1 MIRKQLIL
9 ILLLSSQ
16 SATAMAAPDID
27 NSVTEQAA
35 QQTQSIEENA
45 IDESY
50 SDDDIEGTYFNTGD
64 ATLDAILYYREDG
77 LTDQQIADRM
87 LLSQEEIDKYKLN
100 AIKDKDI
107 ITESDMALIEETNA
121 QTNENTNLPSGHV
134 HIITDYSTIDEDF
147 LDKHQINY
155 KVDFEKIEQTSG
167 QSTNDNATTASFDGS
182 DDEYFSQNVLGKD
195 NYTATFDL
203 APGEQSVSCNMALT
217 NIQAYDYSFTNGIE
231 QRQTELPDGGTITT
245 CVLTVLPN
253 ETSEITIK
261 LTPNKNL
268 KVSDVNL
275 APELDQHLKDVISG
289 KYAESV
295 AAEEAKQIHSDT
307 PMNEP
312 EVNMNKIIT
321 VVIVSIL
328 LIIGAGLVLIKRYVN
343 KHN

>member
-1 MIRKQLIL
+1 M
-9 ILLLSSQ
+9 
-16 SATAMAAPDID
+16 
-27 NSVTEQAA
+27 
-35 QQTQSIEENA
+35 
-45 IDESY
+45 
-50 SDDDIEGTYFNTGD
+50 
-64 ATLDAILYYREDG
+64 
-77 LTDQQIADRM
+77 
-87 LLSQEEIDKYKLN
+87 
-100 AIKDKDI
+100 
-107 ITESDMALIEETNA
+107 
-121 QTNENTNLPSGHV
+121 
-134 HIITDYSTIDEDF
+134 
-147 LDKHQINY
+147 
-155 KVDFEKIEQTSG
+155 
-167 QSTNDNATTASFDGS
+167 
-182 DDEYFSQNVLGKD
+182 
-195 NYTATFDL
+195 
-203 APGEQSVSCNMALT
+203 SCNMALT

-245 CVLTVLPN
+245 YVLTVLPN

-307 PMNEP
+307 PMSEP

>member
-1 MIRKQLIL
+1 
-9 ILLLSSQ
+9 
-16 SATAMAAPDID
+16 MAAPDID

-100 AIKDKDI
+100 AIKGKDV

-121 QTNENTNLPSGHV
+121 QTNENTNLPSAHV

-182 DDEYFSQNVLGKD
+182 DDEYFS
-195 NYTATFDL
+195 
-203 APGEQSVSCNMALT
+203 
-217 NIQAYDYSFTNGIE
+217 
-231 QRQTELPDGGTITT
+231 
-245 CVLTVLPN
+245 
-253 ETSEITIK
+253 
-261 LTPNKNL
+261 
-268 KVSDVNL
+268 
-275 APELDQHLKDVISG
+275 
-289 KYAESV
+289 
-295 AAEEAKQIHSDT
+295 
-307 PMNEP
+307 
-312 EVNMNKIIT
+312 
-321 VVIVSIL
+321 
-328 LIIGAGLVLIKRYVN
+328 
-343 KHN
+343 